1 AGGTIPGDGRNQTI
15 AIVDAFDDPNIAAD
29 LQVFINQYSAY
40 FQNKPSGSFTKVKL
54 GAPATNANWAM
65 EMALDVEW
73 AHAIAPAADILLVE
87 ANSDSDVDILAAV
100 DYAASQPGVAAVS
113 MSWGFNE
120 FSAETT
126 AAYDGH
132 FTGHPG
138 VTFVAAS
145 GDSGKPP
152 I

>member
-1 AGGTIPGDGRNQTI
+1 
-15 AIVDAFDDPNIAAD
+15 IVDSFDHPNIAAD
-29 LQVFINQYSAY
+29 LQTFTNQYSAY
-40 FQNKPSGSFTKVKL
+40 FQGKPAGNFKKVNQAGSDQGPF
-54 GAPATNANWAM
+54 PAANTNWDL
-65 EMALDVEW
+65 EIALDVEW

-87 ANSDSDVDILAAV
+87 ANSDTYVDILAAV

-120 FSAETT
+120 FSAETS

-132 FTGHPG
+132 FTGHAG

-145 GDSGKPP
+145 G
-152 I
+152 